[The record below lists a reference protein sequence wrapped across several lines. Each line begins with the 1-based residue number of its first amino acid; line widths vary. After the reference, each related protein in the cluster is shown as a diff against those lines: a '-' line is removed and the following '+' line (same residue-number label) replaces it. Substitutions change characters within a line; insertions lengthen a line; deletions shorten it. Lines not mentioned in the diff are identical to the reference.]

1 MEVLSNSVDLKN
13 LNLSLFLN
21 IVGGKHLMLNIGEG
35 KIIKITSEEEVNFYN
50 KYSNLEYS
58 FLPKCFG
65 FFDRKE
71 NPELNKLIL
80 DYKQQLDFIIYDIV
94 RDYDEN
100 QIRSFMFHSDFSIF
114 LEKFHGFLKKC
125 EENIHLKKECESLTL
140 LKEKFSK
147 FSQEKLRFFLDNFI
161 YKLVTIPDK
170 SKFVVIEDLTYGM
183 QRPCV
188 VDFKLGFVNAKLNQ
202 NYRDWVSNS
211 ICDLGLRLMGA
222 QVIKNF
228 I

>member
-1 MEVLSNSVDLKN
+1 MEPFSNIIDLKN

-50 KYSNLEYS
+50 KYSNVEFS

-80 DYKQQLDFIIYDIV
+80 DYKQQLDFVIYDIV

-100 QIRSFMFHSDFSIF
+100 QIKAFMFHADLSDN
-114 LEKFHGFLKKC
+114 LEKFHRFVKKC
-125 EENIHLKKECESLTL
+125 EENIHLRKEWESLTL

-147 FSQEKLRFFLDNFI
+147 FSQEKLRLFLDNFI

-188 VDFKLGFVNAKLNQ
+188 VDFKLGYVNAKLSQ
-202 NYRDWVSNS
+202 NYKDWITNS
-211 ICDLGLRLMGA
+211 ICNLGLRLMGA
-222 QVIKNF
+222 QVNKFF